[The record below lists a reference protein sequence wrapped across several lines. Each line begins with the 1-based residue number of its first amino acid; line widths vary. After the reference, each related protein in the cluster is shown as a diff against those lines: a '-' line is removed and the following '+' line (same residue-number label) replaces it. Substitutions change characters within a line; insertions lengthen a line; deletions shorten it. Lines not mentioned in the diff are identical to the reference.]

1 MSIAGVPANVN
12 GLSRVE
18 AQLIAAHEAVAQ
30 GDGILAPYEPAL
42 LASLPRDP
50 STIITVLDIAET
62 ARSLEHDGIPRY
74 GWARIRSLGPLT
86 ITRLLPMELR
96 LGLQLLGA
104 RIAGLGLML
113 VATELRH
120 VADHGFRAAALHWQI
135 SDFLVATGNLG
146 WLRGYISLAR
156 RCGLRSGLWSNDV
169 GRALQL
175 ADELRGFDFVI
186 APLSAAGFRM
196 TPNQSAC
203 EAIIRRRRVELIP
216 DLGSLNTFD
225 PADYVYAQGLGLD
238 RFLVDA

>member
-1 MSIAGVPANVN
+1 
-12 GLSRVE
+12 
-18 AQLIAAHEAVAQ
+18 
-30 GDGILAPYEPAL
+30 
-42 LASLPRDP
+42 
-50 STIITVLDIAET
+50 
-62 ARSLEHDGIPRY
+62 
-74 GWARIRSLGPLT
+74 
-86 ITRLLPMELR
+86 
-96 LGLQLLGA
+96 
-104 RIAGLGLML
+104 ML

-203 EAIIRRRRVELIP
+203 EAIIRRRRAELIP